1 MPIGD
6 VKRTLMTE
14 AEASRAVTRIAYEI
28 IERNKGTKNTVII
41 GIQKKGADLARAII
55 KRISD
60 IEGVTLPTGT
70 LDITFYRDD
79 LTRLS
84 AHPIV
89 RGTDIPFA
97 IEDKNIVLVDDVL
110 YSGRTIRAA
119 IESIFDMGRPARIQ
133 LAVLVDR
140 GGRELPIQPD
150 FVGIYTPASKD
161 EYINA
166 EIGDDG
172 EIKEVTIH
180 DREVRG

>member
-1 MPIGD
+1 MPIGA
-6 VKRTLMTE
+6 VKNVLMDADST
-14 AEASRAVTRIAYEI
+14 ARAVTRIAYEI
-28 IERNKGTKNTVII
+28 IERNKGAGNTVLI
-41 GIQKKGADLARAII
+41 GIQKKGVDFAKAII
-55 KRISD
+55 ERINE
-60 IEGVTLPTGT
+60 IEGVTLPLGS

-79 LTRLS
+79 LTRLN

-89 RGTDIPFA
+89 RGTDIAFA

-119 IESIFDMGRPARIQ
+119 VESLFDMGRPAQIQ

-150 FVGIYTPASKD
+150 FSGLYAPASRD
-161 EYINA
+161 EYINVN
-166 EIGDDG
+166 IGENG

-180 DREVRG
+180 DREVHE

>member
-1 MPIGD
+1 MPIGA
-6 VKRTLMTE
+6 VKNVLMDSE
-14 AEASRAVTRIAYEI
+14 GANRAVTRIAYEI
-28 IERNKGTKNTVII
+28 IERNKGAGNTVII
-41 GIQKKGADLARAII
+41 GIQKKGVDLARTII
-55 KRISD
+55 KKINE
-60 IEGVTLPTGT
+60 IEGVELPLGS

-79 LTRLS
+79 LTRLN

-89 RGTDIPFA
+89 RGNDIAFA

-119 IESIFDMGRPARIQ
+119 IESLFDMGRPAQIQ

-150 FVGIYTPASKD
+150 FPGIYTPASKN
-161 EYINA
+161 EYINVNID
-166 EIGDDG
+166 ESG

-180 DREVRG
+180 DREVHE

>member
-1 MPIGD
+1 MPVGD
-6 VKRTLMTE
+6 VKNTLMD
-14 AEASRAVTRIAYEI
+14 ADGSARAVTRIAYEI
-28 IERNKGTKNTVII
+28 IERNKGAENIVII
-41 GIQKKGADLARAII
+41 GIQKKGVDFARAII
-55 KRISD
+55 ERIKET
-60 IEGVTLPTGT
+60 EGVTLPLGS

-79 LTRLS
+79 LTRLN

-89 RGTDIPFA
+89 RGTDIAFA

-119 IESIFDMGRPARIQ
+119 VESLFDMGRPARIQ

-150 FVGIYTPASKD
+150 FCGIYSPASKD
-161 EYINA
+161 EYINVN
-166 EIGDDG
+166 IGKNG

-180 DREVRG
+180 DRGARG